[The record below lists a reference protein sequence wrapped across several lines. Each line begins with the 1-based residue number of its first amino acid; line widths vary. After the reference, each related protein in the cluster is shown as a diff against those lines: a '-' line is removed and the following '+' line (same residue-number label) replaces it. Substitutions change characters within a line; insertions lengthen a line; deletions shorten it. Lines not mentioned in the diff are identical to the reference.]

1 MQRHTVTDGVTHYG
15 PDNHY
20 KAQAV
25 MACVQEIYADQ
36 DWTVQVL
43 AAAVMAEYQL
53 DHAVDPNRV
62 RALLKRAFAKQLT
75 TDHQEA

>member
-15 PDNHY
+15 PDSHI

-25 MACVQEIYADQ
+25 IACVQEIYADEA
-36 DWTVQVL
+36 WTAQVL

-53 DHAVDPNRV
+53 DHGADPAQV
-62 RALLKRAFAKQLT
+62 AALLKRAFARQFT
-75 TDHQEA
+75 TDPQGA